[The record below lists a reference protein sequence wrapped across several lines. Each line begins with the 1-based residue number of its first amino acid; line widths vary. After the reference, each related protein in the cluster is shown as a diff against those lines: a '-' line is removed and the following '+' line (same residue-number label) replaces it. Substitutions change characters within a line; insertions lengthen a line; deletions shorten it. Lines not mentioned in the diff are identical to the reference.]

1 MLDRAQPVFEF
12 GSFRLDPGQGVLLRE
27 GQIVHLTPKALNTL
41 AVLVRHGGRV
51 VDKDVLIQEVWPD
64 TFVEENSLT
73 RNISVLRRT
82 LGSQSN
88 GMPLIETVAKRGY
101 RLAVAVTEVDR
112 AAETIPDIAQN
123 DSFTLPLP
131 QSEPV
136 PAADEVVR
144 PGLLRRRRLQ
154 VVTVVATLAA
164 ALIFVQVWRRSL
176 PAQGSSATFAASRQG
191 DLAVLPLQV
200 LTPIDPSLDYLRVSI
215 PDAIITRLAGIHSL
229 RLRPTSA
236 VLRFGGRGL
245 DIRRVAEELRVSHVL
260 TGTLRSH
267 GDRHRLNL
275 QLVRVGDGAVV
286 WGRAVRD
293 CVTGPCKSAK
303 RLRGGGRRPRAQP
316 DADGGGARARPP
328 PLYAERH
335 GLHGVSQGQG
345 AAGGVHTNAGC
356 SRRLSRFEAALEHD
370 PSYAL
375 ARASLAMAFAS
386 YSVRYVGEDDAGQM
400 GARAEEQA
408 TLALR
413 DDPNLAEAHL
423 ALASAAGTAYRN
435 FDWPR
440 VLEET
445 AIALSLD
452 PNLHLAH
459 TARARALFHYGLF
472 RATELEIETAAAL
485 AGGSSV
491 EDDRMRFYAALH
503 NGRFAEAVT
512 LGEALH
518 KRTDAVAIPTYLGLA
533 FYYAGD
539 KARAFEGLRAA
550 RRRGVPDLRAQAAL
564 ASLEAAVGR
573 HDAAR
578 TIVSRILAQTYRD
591 HHIAYSLATT
601 HAQLGQMG
609 DAARWLTEAANT
621 GFPCYPWFVRDPLLE
636 PFRHSPQFRQI
647 EPELRRTF
655 DALSMRYDR
664 SGPS

>member
-41 AVLVRHGGRV
+41 AVLVRQGGRV

-101 RLAVAVTEVDR
+101 RLAVAVTQVD
-112 AAETIPDIAQN
+112 ASAETIPDIAQN

-131 QSEPV
+131 RSEPV

-154 VVTVVATLAA
+154 VVTVVATVAA
-164 ALIFVQVWRRSL
+164 ALMFVQVWRRSL
-176 PAQGSSATFAASRQG
+176 PAQASSATFAASRQG

-200 LTPIDPSLDYLRVSI
+200 LTPIDPSLDYLRIGI

-245 DIRRVAEELRVSHVL
+245 DIRRVAEELRVNHVL

-286 WGRAVRD
+286 WGRPYEIASRD
-293 CVTGPCKSAK
+293 LASLQDDSVAE
-303 RLRGGGRRPRAQP
+303 
-316 DADGGGARARPP
+316 DVARA
-328 PLYAERH
+328 LSLTLTAAERER
-335 GLHGVSQGQG
+335 
-345 AAGGVHTNAGC
+345 VHRRYTQNATAYTEFLKGRALLAEYTE
-356 SRRLSRFEAALEHD
+356 RRMLEAIERFEAALEHD

-472 RATELEIETAAAL
+472 RATELETETAAAL

-578 TIVSRILAQTYRD
+578 TIVSRILAQT
-591 HHIAYSLATT
+591 IATITSPTASPPHTRSWDRWATRP
-601 HAQLGQMG
+601 AG
-609 DAARWLTEAANT
+609 
-621 GFPCYPWFVRDPLLE
+621 
-636 PFRHSPQFRQI
+636 
-647 EPELRRTF
+647 
-655 DALSMRYDR
+655 
-664 SGPS
+664 

>member
-12 GSFRLDPGQGVLLRE
+12 GSFRLDPEQGVLLRE

-41 AVLVRHGGRV
+41 AVLVRQGGRV

-101 RLAVAVTEVDR
+101 RLAVAVTQVD
-112 AAETIPDIAQN
+112 ASAETIPDIAQN
-123 DSFTLPLP
+123 DSFILPLP
-131 QSEPV
+131 RSEPV

-154 VVTVVATLAA
+154 VVTVVATVAA
-164 ALIFVQVWRRSL
+164 ALIFVHVWRRSL
-176 PAQGSSATFAASRQG
+176 PAQASSATFAASRQG

-200 LTPIDPSLDYLRVSI
+200 LTPIDPSLDYLRIGI

-236 VLRFGGRGL
+236 VLRFGGQGL
-245 DIRRVAEELRVSHVL
+245 DIRRVAEELRVNHVL

-286 WGRAVRD
+286 WGRPYEIASRD
-293 CVTGPCKSAK
+293 LASLQDDSVAE
-303 RLRGGGRRPRAQP
+303 
-316 DADGGGARARPP
+316 DVARA
-328 PLYAERH
+328 LSLTLTAAERER
-335 GLHGVSQGQG
+335 
-345 AAGGVHTNAGC
+345 VHRRYTQNATAYTEFLKGRALLAEYTE
-356 SRRLSRFEAALEHD
+356 RRMLEAIERFEAALEHD

-440 VLEET
+440 VLDET

-578 TIVSRILAQTYRD
+578 TIVSRILAQSYRD

-636 PFRHSPQFRQI
+636 PFRHSPEFRQI